1 MFPKNLVPRT
11 PCYERLVVRR
21 AKDTEKKKKTMQMIR
36 ANCIAEENKHNDSL
50 AWYLCLLF
58 LITQV
63 PVDCLALPRETP
75 CLSLGSEA
83 SLSKGFF

>member
-1 MFPKNLVPRT
+1 
-11 PCYERLVVRR
+11 
-21 AKDTEKKKKTMQMIR
+21 MIR

-50 AWYLCLLF
+50 AWYLRLLF

-75 CLSLGSEA
+75 CLSLDSEA